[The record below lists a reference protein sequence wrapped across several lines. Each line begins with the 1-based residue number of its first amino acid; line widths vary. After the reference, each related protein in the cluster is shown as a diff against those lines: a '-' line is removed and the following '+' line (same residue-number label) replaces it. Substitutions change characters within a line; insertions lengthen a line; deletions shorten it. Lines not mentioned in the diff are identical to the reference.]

1 MPHQQSKFTRSRNTF
16 YLIRVP
22 KGADLVI
29 AAVEKLLDSDQIKST
44 AKEPVVQESLTY
56 LRNQRLRMNYHRLR
70 QDKLPI
76 GSGPVE
82 AGCKTLI
89 KARLGASG
97 MRWLIAGADDMLIS
111 RSQAL
116 TDGRFDQYWQ
126 KRMQYAVN

>member
-1 MPHQQSKFTRSRNTF
+1 MSRP
-16 YLIRVP
+16 YLLDQAN
-22 KGADLVI
+22 GADLVI

-44 AKEPVVQESLTY
+44 AKETVVQKNLTY
-56 LRNQRLRMNYHRLR
+56 LRNQPLRMNYHRLR

-82 AGCKTLI
+82 AGCKPLI